1 MIRQLILILGLV
13 SLFSCTPNYE
23 EKVKTKYELADSL
36 FHIKRF
42 NDAKLV
48 IDTIVEFYP
57 DYVEYVTRG
66 KDLLRSIRVQEQ
78 EENLVYLDSMLTIKE
93 GELALLM
100 KNFRESEEYGAKTL
114 LIHKRQ
120 RPENSFNRSYISA
133 HLNTEGEF
141 FISSRY
147 VGEEHIYH
155 KQIKVYDK
163 ESKILSEEIEKDDF
177 QNRHFDDG
185 EFKWEVV
192 QYKDGKDNGVVDFIA
207 SNVDKPLKVEFIGK
221 KHHYILMEKFDKEA
235 IRDAYEISFVLKEVK
250 YLKDE
255 KSKVSKE
262 LKRLKPKKDLITQ

>member
-1 MIRQLILILGLV
+1 ML
-13 SLFSCTPNYE
+13 YE
-23 EKVKTKYELADSL
+23 
-36 FHIKRF
+36 
-42 NDAKLV
+42 V
-48 IDTIVEFYP
+48 IT
-57 DYVEYVTRG
+57 
-66 KDLLRSIRVQEQ
+66 
-78 EENLVYLDSMLTIKE
+78 
-93 GELALLM
+93 
-100 KNFRESEEYGAKTL
+100 RESEEYGAKTL

-133 HLNTEGEF
+133 QLNTEGEF

-221 KHHYILMEKFDKEA
+221 KHRITSYNVCYTKLLRCLWFYPSLNQLLHVVPC
-235 IRDAYEISFVLKEVK
+235 IRHKN
-250 YLKDE
+250 
-255 KSKVSKE
+255 
-262 LKRLKPKKDLITQ
+262 R